1 MYHININVGNF
12 ALGKLKQRIEFSSK
26 GFSYSQAVVQGVR
39 HTQLIIRDNN
49 IVK

>member
-1 MYHININVGNF
+1 MLVTLQSENLNSGLSF
-12 ALGKLKQRIEFSSK
+12 PERLP
-26 GFSYSQAVVQGVR
+26 YSQAVVQGVR